1 MDVVEVSPS
10 ALQIGVFVLC
20 ASIIIQIVGGVFY
33 IVNACRRKPSI
44 DETLRRDY
52 VRRTEFEKLAADCR
66 DDFRRIDSDIKS
78 QRAYPSSS
86 TARRLPRRICRSGRA
101 ASTQSGFRADTVEL
115 FIKWVDDEQAK
126 QIALSSE
133 DKNVKMEKLL
143 ELMYGDAAR

>member
-1 MDVVEVSPS
+1 MRGARCRARKKIPKAKMDVVEVSPS

-66 DDFRRIDSDIKS
+66 DDFRRIDSDIPS
-78 QRAYPSSS
+78 QRAY
-86 TARRLPRRICRSGRA
+86 TAKSNQAIFDELRRLSDGVNRELQDLNKAIGRIEGKIDA
-101 ASTQSGFRADTVEL
+101 PQ
-115 FIKWVDDEQAK
+115 KQALK
-126 QIALSSE
+126 
-133 DKNVKMEKLL
+133 
-143 ELMYGDAAR
+143 